1 MEYRITTP
9 IDSSDLEKLTA
20 GDTVL
25 LSGIVYTAR
34 DQAHKRLFEAYQRSE
49 PLPFEL
55 KGSAIYYVGY
65 NL

>member
-25 LSGIVYTAR
+25 LSGFVYTAR
-34 DQAHKRLFEAYQRSE
+34 DQAHKRLFEAYQRGE
-49 PLPFEL
+49 PLPFDL
-55 KGSAIYYVGY
+55 KGSAI
-65 NL
+65 